1 MQHFF
6 LPSDSFKESEI
17 VFPPQTSRQIIQV
30 LRLKPEAHVIVLDGS
45 GKEFEVELVIAGRNV
60 TGKIVSSRVSNR
72 EAAVKLH
79 LFFALSQ
86 RERVEMILQKCTE
99 VGVVEFTPL
108 ITSRTLVQDKKSV
121 EQKRERWQAIIREA
135 AEQSERSRLPKL
147 NSVLSFSE
155 VLSSTKSN
163 EMKILAWEQEESQTI
178 RSVLVDF
185 QKGPVSLMVGPE
197 GGFSEEEAVHAKV
210 AGWRPVTL
218 GRRVLRMETAAIV
231 ASALV
236 IDSNL

>member
-6 LPSDSFKESEI
+6 LPFDSFNGSEI

-45 GKEFEVELVIAGRNV
+45 GKEFEVALVIARKTV
-60 TGKIVSSRVSNR
+60 TGKIVSSQISHR
-72 EAAVKLH
+72 EAAVQLH

-121 EQKRERWQAIIREA
+121 EKKRERWQAIIREA

-155 VLSSTKSN
+155 ALSSSRPD
-163 EMKILAWEQEESQTI
+163 ELKILAWEQEENQSI
-178 RSVLVDF
+178 HSILENYRE
-185 QKGPVSLMVGPE
+185 GPVSLMIGPE
-197 GGFSEEEAVHAKV
+197 GGFSEEEASLAKA
-210 AGWRPVTL
+210 AGWRTVTL
-218 GRRVLRMETAAIV
+218 GKRVLRMETAAIV